1 MNKNNEVIFEI
12 RKLMACAPNCSGGTL
27 SYEES
32 FNKYAGPNELQLL
45 SSFLSEKISHHLR
58 QKEIHFKVF
67 ERSKSE
73 ARGIVRLKGPADQ
86 AAIALAQIRKVIAV
100 DGEDHRRY
108 CHLEIEQ
115 IGPGAGE
122 RRVFGTKGPPR
133 SESVPS
139 KTATVKEPFFDA
151 DGEDADTYYP
161 FLLSN
166 LLDDLEPEVRLQF
179 TEFGMIDDTL
189 GGEYEMEGNTLGCVM
204 DDAIRK
210 KKLVK
215 DHAGTHPG
223 GYFDNSEGSTVLF
236 HFNSLTD
243 AIRVAEHF
251 TKVFTNKRMLK
262 ALFKSAG
269 VEL

>member
-1 MNKNNEVIFEI
+1 MQRNPEVEFEI
-12 RKLMACAPNCSGGTL
+12 RKILACPPNGAGGTMTFEETL
-27 SYEES
+27 SRFAAHGDLKPRAKKLAKEIALE
-32 FNKYAGPNELQLL
+32 F
-45 SSFLSEKISHHLR
+45 R
-58 QKEIHFKVF
+58 QKNLPFKV
-67 ERSKSE
+67 
-73 ARGIVRLKGPADQ
+73 IKGPDVEGGIRLRGPARQ
-86 AAIALAQIRKVIAV
+86 AATALAQIRKIIAV

-108 CHLEIEQ
+108 SNLEIEQ
-115 IGPGAGE
+115 KGPDAGE
-122 RRVFGTKGPPR
+122 VRVFGTKGPPK
-133 SESVPS
+133 SESLPS
-139 KTATVKEPFFDA
+139 KTEKAGPGPAFDA

-166 LLDDLEPEVRLQF
+166 LLDDPEPEVRLQF
-179 TEFGMIDDTL
+179 TEFGMLDDTL

-215 DHAGTHPG
+215 DQAGTHPG

-236 HFNSLTD
+236 HFNSLND

-251 TKVFTNKRMLK
+251 TKVFTNKKMLK
-262 ALFKSAG
+262 ALFNSSG